1 MTDIPLRQSY
11 SGVRASRLLPAL
23 ALVGILV
30 LALALRLYRIDA
42 QSFWY
47 DEGTSVV
54 LATRDLATISQGAAA
69 DIHPPL
75 YYFILHYWE
84 GLFGQ
89 SEAAVRSLSAL
100 MGVALVLLTWAIGKR
115 LFGTLAA
122 LAGAL
127 LVAVS
132 PVAIYYSQETR
143 MYTQAA
149 MFGAAAFLAMLAF
162 IESSPRIAPT
172 SVGPSSPRVA
182 PTSVGSYL
190 PLVLYTIAALA
201 ALYSHYFAFTIP
213 LVANIVVALWALRY
227 RRWRAVGA
235 WVVAQIVVG
244 ALFLPW
250 LLYTLD
256 AIRRWPA
263 VSAPFTLLFLLADS
277 LRVFSL
283 GRGTAW
289 SPWGWAFA
297 AALAVGAIL
306 APLVLRRTPHPLPP
320 LPHGA
325 RGKDSDAPS
334 PQVGEGDGGWGIG
347 EATLAAVLYL
357 VVPLLMMY
365 VLSLRKPMYNPK
377 FLLLIAPPFSLLV
390 AQGALLPL
398 RVWRRAGGFVSVI
411 LLAGL
416 LAISVWGL
424 LGYYFD
430 PRQARDDYRGIA
442 HYLMAAGRPGD
453 AIILNAPSQAEV
465 FGLYYTGGLPVVPL
479 PQRRPADRAETEAAL
494 AKLAAD
500 HGRIYGLFWATNE
513 SDPDGIVEGWLG
525 RNGFKA
531 MDSWVGNLRLTLYAL
546 PQLTGE
552 WQTANAT
559 FGPDVTLD
567 SVRLGDSVEA
577 GDVLPVG
584 LRWRAN
590 AAIPADYSVFV
601 HLVDSSGAVIGQ
613 HDAPPGG
620 APTRGWTAGATR
632 DDNHGIL
639 VPFGTP
645 PGVASVEVGLYDPA
659 TGRRLTLPDGR
670 DSLSLGQVT
679 IQRPAAPP
687 PLEVFNL
694 SHRSGARVG
703 DLTLAGYDV
712 FKRGFDHAPDTPIH
726 PGDEVQVTL
735 YWQASK
741 DAPTLPADPAQSG
754 YRVAI
759 LDGATPIAAADAAPG
774 TPGYPVAEWR
784 SGEIVRSVHILQLPA
799 DLAPGRYSMQLDGPD
814 GGWPTIP
821 LVPLTVSP

>member
-1 MTDIPLRQSY
+1 MPT
-11 SGVRASRLLPAL
+11 L
-23 ALVGILV
+23 ALVGVLL
-30 LALALRLYRIDA
+30 LALGLRLYRIDA

-54 LATRDLATISQGAAA
+54 LATRDLPTIAQGAAA

-75 YYFILHYWE
+75 YYFLLHYWE

-100 MGVALVLLTWAIGKR
+100 MGVALVFLTWGIGKR
-115 LFGTLAA
+115 LFGTITA

-132 PVAIYYSQETR
+132 PVAVYYSQETR

-162 IESSPRIAPT
+162 VQNWRPAATTEVVTTRHKYA
-172 SVGPSSPRVA
+172 
-182 PTSVGSYL
+182 

-201 ALYSHYFAFTIP
+201 ALYSHYFAFTVP
-213 LVANIVVALWALRY
+213 LVANIVVLLWVLRD
-227 RRWRAVGA
+227 RRWRAAVA
-235 WVVAQIVVG
+235 WIVAQIVVA

-263 VSAPFTLLFLLADS
+263 VSAPFTLSFLLSDS

-283 GRGTAW
+283 GRGTPW

-297 AALAVGAIL
+297 AALVIGAL
-306 APLVLRRTPHPLPP
+306 LTPLVVRRISRRQ
-320 LPHGA
+320 A
-325 RGKDSDAPS
+325 NDRGETD
-334 PQVGEGDGGWGIG
+334 GDWGLG

-357 VVPLLMMY
+357 LVPLLMMY

-398 RVWRRAGGFVSVI
+398 RVWRRAGAIVSI
-411 LLAGL
+411 ALLAGL
-416 LAISVWGL
+416 VAISVWGL

-465 FGLYYTGGLPVVPL
+465 FGLYYTGNLPVVPL
-479 PQRRPADRAETEAAL
+479 PQRRPPDRAETEAAL

-500 HGRIYGLFWATNE
+500 HQRIYGLFWATNE

-531 MDSWVGNLRLTLYAL
+531 MDTWVGNLRLTLYAL
-546 PQLTGE
+546 PQAAGA
-552 WQTANAT
+552 WQTMDT
-559 FGPDVTLD
+559 RFGQEFTLEA
-567 SVRLGDSVEA
+567 SEHVDSVEA

-584 LRWRAN
+584 LRWRAD
-590 AAIPADYSVFV
+590 AAIPADYTVFV
-601 HLVDSSGAVIGQ
+601 HLVDPSGAVIGQ

-620 APTRGWTAGATR
+620 ATTRGWAAGTTR

-645 PGVASVEVGLYDPA
+645 PGVADIQVGLYNPA
-659 TGRRLTLPDGR
+659 TGRRLTLPDGS
-670 DSLSLGQVT
+670 DSLSLGQAT
-679 IQRPAAPP
+679 IKRPAAPP
-687 PLEVFNL
+687 PIEVFNIP
-694 SHRSGARVG
+694 HRSGASVG
-703 DLTLAGYDV
+703 DLSLAGYDA

-726 PGDEVQVTL
+726 AGDEVQVTL
-735 YWQASK
+735 YWQAAK
-741 DAPTLPADPAQSG
+741 DAPRLPADPAQSG
-754 YRVAI
+754 YRVAV

-774 TPGYPVAEWR
+774 TPSYPVDQWR
-784 SGEIVRSVHILQLPA
+784 SGEIIRSVHILQLPA
-799 DLAPGRYSMQLDGPD
+799 DLAPGRYTMQLDGPD
-814 GGWPTIP
+814 GGWPTVP
-821 LVPLTVSP
+821 LVPLDVAP

>member
-1 MTDIPLRQSY
+1 MRS
-11 SGVRASRLLPAL
+11 SRLLPLLAL
-23 ALVGILV
+23 AGILA

-54 LATRDLATISQGAAA
+54 LATRDLPTIAQGAAD

-75 YYFILHYWE
+75 YYFLLHYWE
-84 GLFGQ
+84 SLFGQ

-100 MGVALVLLTWAIGKR
+100 MGVALVFLTWAIGKR
-115 LFGTLAA
+115 LFGSLTA

-127 LVAVS
+127 LLAVS
-132 PVAIYYSQETR
+132 PVAVYYSQETR

-149 MFGAAAFLAMLAF
+149 MFGAAAFLAMLTF
-162 IESSPRIAPT
+162 IQRSVAPR
-172 SVGPSSPRVA
+172 SVA
-182 PTSVGSYL
+182 PTSVGSYV
-190 PLVLYTIAALA
+190 PLLLYILAALA
-201 ALYSHYFAFTIP
+201 ALYSHYFAFTVP
-213 LVANIVVALWALRY
+213 LAANIVVAAWVIRA
-227 RRWRAVGA
+227 RRWRAAIA
-235 WVVAQIVVG
+235 WIVAQVIVGV
-244 ALFLPW
+244 LFLPW

-263 VSAPFTLLFLLADS
+263 VSAPFTLSFLLSDS

-283 GRGTAW
+283 GRGTPW

-297 AALAVGAIL
+297 AALVVGAL
-306 APLVLRRTPHPLPP
+306 VAPLIARRYRSPDETVSASDSLS
-320 LPHGA
+320 LWERDGVRVSIGA
-325 RGKDSDAPS
+325 
-334 PQVGEGDGGWGIG
+334 
-347 EATLAAVLYL
+347 ATLAAVVYL

-365 VLSLRKPMYNPK
+365 LLSLRKPMYNPK
-377 FLLLIAPPFSLLV
+377 FLLLIAPPFGLLV
-390 AQGALLPL
+390 AQGALLPR
-398 RVWRRAGGFVSVI
+398 RVWRRAGAAMSLV
-411 LLAGL
+411 LLGGL
-416 LAISVWGL
+416 VAISVWGL

-453 AIILNAPSQAEV
+453 AIVLNAPSQAEV
-465 FGLYYTGGLPVVPL
+465 FGLYYTGDLPVVPL

-500 HGRIYGLFWATNE
+500 HGRIFGLFWATNE

-531 MDSWVGNLRLTLYAL
+531 MDSWVGNLRFTLYAL
-546 PQLTGE
+546 PQVAGDRKT
-552 WQTANAT
+552 TNAD
-559 FGPDVTLD
+559 FGQDFTLE
-567 SVRLGDSVEA
+567 SARLGDSVEA

-590 AAIPADYSVFV
+590 AAIPADYTVFV
-601 HLVDSSGAVIGQ
+601 HLVDPSGAVIGQ
-613 HDAPPGG
+613 HDAAPGG
-620 APTRGWTAGATR
+620 APTRGWAAGATR

-645 PGVASVEVGLYDPA
+645 PGAANVEVGLYDPA
-659 TGRRLTLPDGR
+659 TGHRLTLPDGR

-679 IQRPAAPP
+679 IHRPAAPP
-687 PLEVFNL
+687 PIEVFNL
-694 SHRSGARVG
+694 AHRSGASVG

-712 FKRGFDHAPDTPIH
+712 FKRGFDHAPDTPIQA
-726 PGDEVQVTL
+726 GDEVQVTL

-741 DAPTLPADPAQSG
+741 DAPRLPADPAQSG
-754 YRVAI
+754 YRVAV
-759 LDGATPIAAADAAPG
+759 LDGATLVAAADA
-774 TPGYPVAEWR
+774 TPGAATYPVEQWR
-784 SGEIVRSVHILQLPA
+784 TGEIVRSVHILQLPA
-799 DLAPGRYSMQLDGPD
+799 DLAPGRYTMQLDGPD

-821 LVPLTVSP
+821 LVPLTVAP